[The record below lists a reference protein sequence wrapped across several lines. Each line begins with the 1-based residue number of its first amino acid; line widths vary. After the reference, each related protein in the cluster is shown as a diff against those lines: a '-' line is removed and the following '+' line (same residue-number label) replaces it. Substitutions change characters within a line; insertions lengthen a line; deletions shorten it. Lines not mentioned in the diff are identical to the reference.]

1 MLLEGRILLKQ
12 TEKILIDRG
21 GGGLLLRWKYFFLS
35 FTEVLI
41 EYIDSH
47 YLLLTDYCF
56 SEVKM
61 SKVL

>member
-12 TEKILIDRG
+12 TEKILIDG
-21 GGGLLLRWKYFFLS
+21 SFFVVKMKILFS
-35 FTEVLI
+35 FTEVLM

-47 YLLLTDYCF
+47 YLLLTDYRF

>member
-21 GGGLLLRWKYFFLS
+21 FLLLRWKYFFLS